1 MVTLDVPVD
10 FHDLSLEHSLLGSLT
25 GGKRQLEADEWRQHQ
40 LPNEKVEEFWERG
53 YLANVRVLTEEQCDQ
68 ILSDYQH
75 FLVSDWVVMCM
86 CVWWGGGRG
95 RVVEGG
101 GRGMLLIY

>member
-1 MVTLDVPVD
+1 MVTVDVPVD
-10 FHDLSLEHSLLGSLT
+10 FHDLSLEHGLLGSLT

-75 FLVSDWVVMCM
+75 FLVSDV
-86 CVWWGGGRG
+86 CVWG